1 MPRSKL
7 QANIADQLGI
17 TDEDIRTFLVGTR
30 RKFRPMTQYNY
41 ALALEYAVRNGC
53 NPNLLSWKSEDVAQ
67 FMDWMEQNGSAVSTI
82 KNRIAALSSFF
93 SYFVRIDRIPV
104 NPVAKVDLPRPR
116 HGQAKPVFLNMD
128 EVRQLLAYQ
137 QTTYD
142 PNGQSEQDIRGVRDR
157 SILLTFI
164 FTGVRVGKLCDL
176 MLYHFAG
183 LDTQEPYLEII
194 DAKGGKNR
202 DVPLHPAVIA
212 AYRDWIAVR
221 PPSSDKTCYINLR
234 TGQPLNPR
242 TIQRLVKKLAEEAG
256 VEKEITP
263 HKLRHSFATLLM
275 VEGDANVKD
284 VQELLGHE
292 SAQTSM
298 LYLHSDQRR
307 KQKIIDN
314 LSLDEK

>member
-7 QANIADQLGI
+7 QANLADQLGI
-17 TDEDIRTFLVGTR
+17 TDADIRTFLIGTR

-41 ALALEYAVRNGC
+41 ALALDYAKRNGR
-53 NPNLLSWKSEDVAQ
+53 NSDLLTWKSEEVEQ
-67 FMDWMEQNGSAVSTI
+67 FMDLMEQNGSAVSTI

-128 EVRQLLAYQ
+128 EVRQLLAFQ

-142 PNGQSEQDIRGVRDR
+142 PNGQSEQDIRGIRDR
-157 SILLTFI
+157 SILLAFI
-164 FTGVRVGKLCDL
+164 FTGIRVGKLCEL

-183 LDTQEPYLEII
+183 LETEEPYLEIV
-194 DAKGGKNR
+194 DAKGGKDR

-212 AYRDWIAVR
+212 AYKDWIAVR
-221 PPSSDKTCYINLR
+221 PPSSDKACYTNLR

-256 VEKEITP
+256 IEKEVTP
-263 HKLRHSFATLLM
+263 HKLRHTFATLLM
-275 VEGDANVKD
+275 VEGEATVKD
-284 VQELLGHE
+284 IQELLGHE

-298 LYLHSDQRR
+298 IYLHSDQRR
-307 KQKIIDN
+307 KQDVISRLLLN
-314 LSLDEK
+314 EE